1 MDEGIEQKKMKME
14 RTQMLSL
21 EGYIIGKSVINFSIF
36 FGGRPPL
43 PLKKNHVEKYDPFP
57 RYKIK
62 PTNDSEYTEFHF
74 DCHIICLPLQNRCR
88 LQCLVNSRWE
98 IK

>member
-43 PLKKNHVEKYDPFP
+43 PLKKNM
-57 RYKIK
+57 
-62 PTNDSEYTEFHF
+62 
-74 DCHIICLPLQNRCR
+74 
-88 LQCLVNSRWE
+88 
-98 IK
+98 